1 MTVLFVRVEAGGE
14 DCNGN
19 QVSNREKD
27 KSKMKQNMQDLTEGS
42 LGKKILIFSVPL
54 MLSNLLQVLFNMAD
68 IAVIGQFA
76 GSLSLGAVGST
87 ATLVTMFTGFLIGL
101 SGGINVLTA
110 LYYGAKDKDSL
121 SKTIHSA
128 ALVSLIMGVLL
139 LVLGVGLSEWML
151 TALKTKEELLD
162 KAVLYLRIYYLGM
175 PALAI
180 YNFGNAVYSAVG
192 NTKKPLYYLGFSGVL
207 NIILNLFFVIVCRM
221 DVAGVALA
229 SIISQYV
236 SAVLILQALLRS
248 KDIYALH
255 PGKLRMDRELTRDI
269 LQLGMPSGLQNV
281 IFQFANSFVQMGVN
295 SFDATMVAGNSA
307 ASNADA
313 LVYDVMA
320 AFYTACGSFMGQ
332 NYGAGKKKRVRTS
345 YLISLAYSFGI
356 GLILGASLVVFGRP
370 FLSLF
375 TRDAAVMDAVIHAGK
390 ERLSIMAFS
399 YAISAFMD
407 CTIAAARAL
416 GKSIV
421 PMFIV
426 IMGSCVFRVIWVY
439 TVFAYFHTIPSLY
452 LLYMFSWSITAVA
465 EILYFIR
472 IYRQKMAL
480 LS

>member
-19 QVSNREKD
+19 QVSDREKD

-110 LYYGAKDKDSL
+110 LYYGAKDRESL

-151 TALKTKEELLD
+151 TMLKTREELLD

-207 NIILNLFFVIVCRM
+207 NIILNLFFVIVCHM

-269 LQLGMPSGLQNV
+269 LKLGMPSGLQNV

-307 ASNADA
+307 AINADA
-313 LVYDVMA
+313 MVYDVMA

-332 NYGAGKKKRVRTS
+332 NYGAGKKKRVRNS

-356 GLILGASLVVFGRP
+356 GLILGVSLVIFGRS

-375 TRDAAVMDAVIHAGK
+375 TRDAAVMDAGMY
-390 ERLSIMAFS
+390 RLTIMGFS
-399 YAISAFMD
+399 YCISAFMD
-407 CTIAAARAL
+407 CTIAAARAM
-416 GKSIV
+416 GKSIA

-452 LLYMFSWSITAVA
+452 LLYVFSWSITAVA

-472 IYRQKMAL
+472 IYKQKMAL

>member
-1 MTVLFVRVEAGGE
+1 MAVLFVRVEAGGE

-151 TALKTKEELLD
+151 TALKTKKELLD

-269 LQLGMPSGLQNV
+269 LKLGMPSGLQNV

-332 NYGAGKKKRVRTS
+332 NYGAGKKKRVRSS
-345 YLISLAYSFGI
+345 YLISLTYSFGI
-356 GLILGASLVVFGRP
+356 GLLLGVSLVVFGRP

-375 TRDAAVMDAVIHAGK
+375 TRDAAVMDAGMY
-390 ERLSIMAFS
+390 RLTIMGFS
-399 YAISAFMD
+399 YCISAFMD
-407 CTIAAARAL
+407 CTIAAARPWAKVL
-416 GKSIV
+416 YRCSLSSWA
-421 PMFIV
+421 P
-426 IMGSCVFRVIWVY
+426 VY
-439 TVFAYFHTIPSLY
+439 SV
-452 LLYMFSWSITAVA
+452 
-465 EILYFIR
+465 
-472 IYRQKMAL
+472 
-480 LS
+480 

>member
-27 KSKMKQNMQDLTEGS
+27 KRKMKQNMQDLTEGS

-207 NIILNLFFVIVCRM
+207 NIILNLFFVIVCHM

-269 LQLGMPSGLQNV
+269 LKLGMPSGLQNV

-307 ASNADA
+307 ATNADA
-313 LVYDVMA
+313 MVYDVMA

-332 NYGAGKKKRVRTS
+332 NYGAGKKKRVRNS

-356 GLILGASLVVFGRP
+356 GLILGVSLVIFGRS

-375 TRDAAVMDAVIHAGK
+375 TRDAAVMDAGMY
-390 ERLSIMAFS
+390 RLTIMGFS
-399 YAISAFMD
+399 YCISAFMD
-407 CTIAAARAL
+407 CTIAAARAM
-416 GKSIV
+416 GKSIA

-426 IMGSCVFRVIWVY
+426 IMGPCVFRVIWVY

-452 LLYMFSWSITAVA
+452 LLYVFSWSITAVA

-472 IYRQKMAL
+472 IYKQKMAL

>member
-1 MTVLFVRVEAGGE
+1 
-14 DCNGN
+14 
-19 QVSNREKD
+19 
-27 KSKMKQNMQDLTEGS
+27 MKQNMQDLTEGP

-110 LYYGAKDKDSL
+110 LYYGAKDRESL

-151 TALKTKEELLD
+151 TMLKTREELLD

-207 NIILNLFFVIVCRM
+207 NIILNLFFVIVCHM

-236 SAVLILQALLRS
+236 SAALILQALRRC

-255 PGKLRMDRELTRDI
+255 PGKLRLDPELTKDI
-269 LQLGMPSGLQNV
+269 LKLGMPSGLQNV

-307 ASNADA
+307 AANEDA
-313 LVYDVMA
+313 LIYDVMA
-320 AFYTACGSFMGQ
+320 AFYTACGSFIGQ
-332 NYGAGKKKRVRTS
+332 NYGARQKDRVRRS
-345 YLISLAYSFGI
+345 YLISMAYSFGI
-356 GLILGASLVVFGRP
+356 GTAMGLAILAVGPS

-375 TRDAAVMDAVIHAGK
+375 TEDPAVVDAGMK
-390 ERLSIMAFS
+390 RLTIMSLS
-399 YAISAFMD
+399 YGTSAFMD
-407 CTIAAARAL
+407 CTIAASRGL
-416 GKSIV
+416 GKSLV
-421 PMFIV
+421 PTIIV
-426 IMGSCVFRVIWVY
+426 ILGSCVFRIAWIY
-439 TVFAYFHTIPSLY
+439 TVFAYFQTVPSLY
-452 LLYMFSWSITAVA
+452 LLYIFSWIITAVA
-465 EILYFIR
+465 EIAYFFFICR
-472 IYRQKMAL
+472 KQLREL
-480 LS
+480 

>member
-27 KSKMKQNMQDLTEGS
+27 KRKMKQNMQDLTEGS

-151 TALKTKEELLD
+151 TALKTKKELLD

-269 LQLGMPSGLQNV
+269 LKLGMPSGLQNV

-307 ASNADA
+307 ATNADA
-313 LVYDVMA
+313 MVYDVMA

-332 NYGAGKKKRVRTS
+332 NYGAGKKKRVRNS

-356 GLILGASLVVFGRP
+356 GLILGVSLVIFGRS

-375 TRDAAVMDAVIHAGK
+375 TRDAAVMDAGMY
-390 ERLSIMAFS
+390 RLTIMGFS
-399 YAISAFMD
+399 YCISAFMD
-407 CTIAAARAL
+407 CTIAAARAM
-416 GKSIV
+416 GKSIA

-452 LLYMFSWSITAVA
+452 LLYVFSWSITAVA

-472 IYRQKMAL
+472 IYKQKMAL

>member
-1 MTVLFVRVEAGGE
+1 
-14 DCNGN
+14 
-19 QVSNREKD
+19 
-27 KSKMKQNMQDLTEGS
+27 MKQNMQDLTEGS

-207 NIILNLFFVIVCRM
+207 NIILNLFFVIVCHM
-221 DVAGVALA
+221 AAAGVATA
-229 SIISQYV
+229 SAISLYISASLVMIHLLRRTDDCKV
-236 SAVLILQALLRS
+236 SLRKIRLHPKACKAVL
-248 KDIYALH
+248 
-255 PGKLRMDRELTRDI
+255 M
-269 LQLGMPSGLQNV
+269 LGIPTGLQNG
-281 IFQFANSFVQMGVN
+281 IFAIANLFVQTGVN
-295 SFDATMVAGNSA
+295 SFDAVMVSGNA
-307 ASNADA
+307 AAANADS
-313 LVYDVMA
+313 LIYNVMFS
-320 AFYTACGSFMGQ
+320 FYTACASFIGQ
-332 NYGAGKKKRVRTS
+332 NWGAGNKKRMLKS
-345 YLISLAYSFGI
+345 YRASLTYAFIFGA
-356 GLILGASLVVFGRP
+356 ILGGLLLVFGP
-370 FLSLF
+370 QFLSLF
-375 TRDAAVMDAVIHAGK
+375 ATEPAVIDAGMQ
-390 ERLSIMAFS
+390 RIRIMAFS
-399 YAISAFMD
+399 YAFSCFMD
-407 CTIAAARAL
+407 GSIAASRGI
-416 GKSIV
+416 GKSI
-421 PMFIV
+421 PPTIIV
-426 IMGSCVFRVIWVY
+426 ILGSCVFRIVWIY
-439 TVFAYFHTIPSLY
+439 TVFAHFQTISSLY
-452 LLYMFSWSITAVA
+452 LLYIFSWGITGLA
-465 EILYFIR
+465 ETLFFVVSFKKIWAG
-472 IYRQKMAL
+472 K
-480 LS
+480 

>member
-1 MTVLFVRVEAGGE
+1 
-14 DCNGN
+14 
-19 QVSNREKD
+19 
-27 KSKMKQNMQDLTEGS
+27 MKQNMQDLTEGS

-87 ATLVTMFTGFLIGL
+87 AVLVTMFTGFLIGL

-110 LYYGAKDKDSL
+110 LYYGAKDRDSL

-139 LVLGVGLSEWML
+139 LLLGVGLSEWML
-151 TALKTKEELLD
+151 TMLKTREELLD

-207 NIILNLFFVIVCRM
+207 NIILNLFFVIVCHM

-236 SAVLILQALLRS
+236 SAVLILQALLRC
-248 KDIYALH
+248 KDIYALY
-255 PGKLRMDRELTRDI
+255 PGKLRLDPELTKDI
-269 LQLGMPSGLQNV
+269 LKLGMPSGLQNV

-295 SFDATMVAGNSA
+295 SFDAIMVAGNSA
-307 ASNADA
+307 ATNADA
-313 LVYDVMA
+313 MVYDVMA

-332 NYGAGKKKRVRTS
+332 NYGAGKKKRVRNS

-356 GLILGASLVVFGRP
+356 GLILGLSLVFFGRP

-375 TRDAAVMDAVIHAGK
+375 TRDAAVMDAGMY
-390 ERLSIMAFS
+390 RLTIMGFS
-399 YAISAFMD
+399 YCVSAFMD
-407 CTIAAARAL
+407 CTIAASRAM
-416 GKSIV
+416 GKSIA

-452 LLYMFSWSITAVA
+452 LLYVFSWSITAVV

-472 IYRQKMAL
+472 IYKQKMAL

>member
-1 MTVLFVRVEAGGE
+1 
-14 DCNGN
+14 
-19 QVSNREKD
+19 
-27 KSKMKQNMQDLTEGS
+27 
-42 LGKKILIFSVPL
+42 
-54 MLSNLLQVLFNMAD
+54 
-68 IAVIGQFA
+68 
-76 GSLSLGAVGST
+76 
-87 ATLVTMFTGFLIGL
+87 
-101 SGGINVLTA
+101 
-110 LYYGAKDKDSL
+110 
-121 SKTIHSA
+121 
-128 ALVSLIMGVLL
+128 
-139 LVLGVGLSEWML
+139 ML

-269 LQLGMPSGLQNV
+269 LKLGMPSGLQNV

-332 NYGAGKKKRVRTS
+332 NYGAGKKKRVRN
-345 YLISLAYSFGI
+345 
-356 GLILGASLVVFGRP
+356 
-370 FLSLF
+370 
-375 TRDAAVMDAVIHAGK
+375 
-390 ERLSIMAFS
+390 
-399 YAISAFMD
+399 
-407 CTIAAARAL
+407 C
-416 GKSIV
+416 
-421 PMFIV
+421 
-426 IMGSCVFRVIWVY
+426 
-439 TVFAYFHTIPSLY
+439 
-452 LLYMFSWSITAVA
+452 
-465 EILYFIR
+465 
-472 IYRQKMAL
+472 
-480 LS
+480 